1 MMKEKRNSRIRL
13 FALLVLVFTLGF
25 GFSFDTSK
33 QSSAVSS
40 QVVQADENNGI
51 LTFNGQKQFVMEEKD
66 QLGRAHSAH
75 IQLQDKDEPKNKR
88 PGKIKYDPV
97 GWHNYK
103 FYYGDGKSKSWL
115 MNRGHLIGYQFSGV
129 NDEGKNLVPMTAWL
143 NSGNYKGT
151 DEGNQSGMLYYEN
164 RLDNWLA
171 LHPNYWL
178 DYKVTA
184 IYSGDELLPRQ
195 VELQYVGIDS
205 SGNLLEIKLGGDKET
220 LDSQGVTHVVLDNQ
234 SPNAEIN
241 YADGTATNTV
251 TEFTEAPSE
260 PSSESS
266 QVTEQPS
273 SEPEHVQPAQ
283 EESRTVYVA
292 RHGTAD
298 VYWYDINSMPSNTNK
313 ANVVTMTEADA
324 LAQGKRH
331 TSKE

>member
-1 MMKEKRNSRIRL
+1 
-13 FALLVLVFTLGF
+13 
-25 GFSFDTSK
+25 
-33 QSSAVSS
+33 
-40 QVVQADENNGI
+40 
-51 LTFNGQKQFVMEEKD
+51 MEEKD

-195 VELQYVGIDS
+195 VELQYVGIDG
-205 SGNLLEIKLGGDKET
+205 SGNLLKLNLVEIRRLLTVRE
-220 LDSQGVTHVVLDNQ
+220 LRMLSW
-234 SPNAEIN
+234 I
-241 YADGTATNTV
+241 TNHQMQK
-251 TEFTEAPSE
+251 SIM
-260 PSSESS
+260 
-266 QVTEQPS
+266 QMGQR
-273 SEPEHVQPAQ
+273 QI
-283 EESRTVYVA
+283 RLL
-292 RHGTAD
+292 
-298 VYWYDINSMPSNTNK
+298 N
-313 ANVVTMTEADA
+313 
-324 LAQGKRH
+324 LLKRH
-331 TSKE
+331 LSLVLRVHR

>member
-1 MMKEKRNSRIRL
+1 MKEKRNSRICL

-25 GFSFDTSK
+25 GFSLDTSK
-33 QSSAVSS
+33 QSLAVSS

-51 LTFNGQKQFVMEEKD
+51 LAFNGQKQFVMEEKD

-220 LDSQGVTHVVLDNQ
+220 LDSQGVTHVILDNQ

-241 YADGTATNTV
+241 YADGTATK
-251 TEFTEAPSE
+251 
-260 PSSESS
+260 
-266 QVTEQPS
+266 
-273 SEPEHVQPAQ
+273 
-283 EESRTVYVA
+283 Y
-292 RHGTAD
+292 G
-298 VYWYDINSMPSNTNK
+298 Y
-313 ANVVTMTEADA
+313 
-324 LAQGKRH
+324 
-331 TSKE
+331 